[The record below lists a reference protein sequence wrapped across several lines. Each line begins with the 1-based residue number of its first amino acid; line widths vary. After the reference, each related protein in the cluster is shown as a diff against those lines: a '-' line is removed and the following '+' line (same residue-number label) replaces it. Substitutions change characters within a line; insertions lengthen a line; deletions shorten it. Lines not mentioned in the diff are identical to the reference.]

1 MSAFE
6 EKDLLLRSA
15 ADVALLQLQRG
26 AFLPFAVTLGSAR
39 NAKTL
44 FTSDL
49 EPDASR
55 EEIEQ
60 YWAQEL
66 SESVVPGDT
75 RAVCYGIHVR
85 VRVAEGGTLP
95 CILIHLEHVDGGAD
109 NFAFPVR
116 KDENGN
122 FVLGQPMHQAAERVL
137 FPGDR

>member
-1 MSAFE
+1 MSALE

-26 AFLPFAVTLGSAR
+26 AFLPFAVTLGSTR

-49 EPDASR
+49 EADATR

-60 YWAQEL
+60 YWAHEL
-66 SESVVPGDT
+66 REEIVPGDT

-95 CILIHLEHVDGGAD
+95 CILIHLEHVQGGAD

-116 KDENGN
+116 KDENGS
-122 FVLGQPMHQAAERVL
+122 FVLDRPMSQPAARVL
-137 FPGDR
+137 FRS